1 VRTGHDLY
9 DTVSERGWSYVYPQF
24 FAILMTPLA
33 DPPTPRTF
41 EVNAADMRKLGPMRG
56 LTPEQAEQ
64 RAQAYEL
71 TGRELSPA
79 LRSDTRW
86 YLPFAA
92 SVAIWYAVSLAS
104 LLLAVHLI
112 ASACAIANPRL
123 AGLGLTPAHR
133 GWWTLRL
140 WPLIFALPSAG
151 NALSRGQVD
160 PLVLLGIAM
169 LIFGMVQCRRWSAGV
184 GLALAGCVKVIP
196 GLLAIV
202 PLWRRD
208 WRLVATTAVGVC
220 MMLIVIPAVVRGPT
234 VMIEDNLRWV
244 QTTAM
249 PAFGLGS
256 DISRK
261 AELISMTANDSQ
273 SFKSILHNWSQWGTP
288 RGQRASEPGPIVRFA
303 AIGASLLMLA
313 VTLRA
318 AGWRAPGACRG
329 ARSSVRPL
337 APARDATAP
346 LLVGC
351 VCCVMIAASPI
362 SHLHYF
368 IFALPLLIALCARP
382 IADHPAQSLPGWLW
396 IAGFGYLAAYAL
408 PRLPGLT
415 GVVDLGVM
423 MLVGVAL
430 WAWGVVEL
438 RRMTLETRRPI
449 PNLGE

>member
-1 VRTGHDLY
+1 
-9 DTVSERGWSYVYPQF
+9 
-24 FAILMTPLA
+24 
-33 DPPTPRTF
+33 
-41 EVNAADMRKLGPMRG
+41 
-56 LTPEQAEQ
+56 
-64 RAQAYEL
+64 
-71 TGRELSPA
+71 
-79 LRSDTRW
+79 
-86 YLPFAA
+86 
-92 SVAIWYAVSLAS
+92 
-104 LLLAVHLI
+104 
-112 ASACAIANPRL
+112 
-123 AGLGLTPAHR
+123 
-133 GWWTLRL
+133 
-140 WPLIFALPSAG
+140 
-151 NALSRGQVD
+151 
-160 PLVLLGIAM
+160 
-169 LIFGMVQCRRWSAGV
+169 
-184 GLALAGCVKVIP
+184 
-196 GLLAIV
+196 
-202 PLWRRD
+202 
-208 WRLVATTAVGVC
+208 

-318 AGWRAPGACRG
+318 AGWRAPGVPRA
-329 ARSSVRPL
+329 ARSDVSPL

-346 LLVGC
+346 LMVGC